1 MEYKVW
7 VSSGQIEKGQ
17 SGMAKCKVC
26 AFPEFV
32 RNFPSNVRGKVL
44 LSQKSA
50 GFWHFPTGHPTHFL
64 VP

>member
-7 VSSGQIEKGQ
+7 VSSGQIEKGK
-17 SGMAKCKVC
+17 SGMAESKVC

-32 RNFPSNVRGKVL
+32 RNFPSNMMGKVL

-50 GFWHFPTGHPTHFL
+50 GIWHFPTGRPTHFS

>member
-17 SGMAKCKVC
+17 SGMAECKVC

-32 RNFPSNVRGKVL
+32 RNFPSNVQGKVL

-50 GFWHFPTGHPTHFL
+50 GF
-64 VP
+64 